1 MPEAREKEEGE
12 REETGTPGKG
22 KKQEKECSRCSE
34 RICDSDG
41 EPTGRR

>member
-12 REETGTPGKG
+12 REETWTPRKG